1 MNQPEIRI
9 YTGKIQAWTRDVL
22 SWKSRE
28 SLCGRRL
35 LAYGLL
41 DWGREDLFGNI
52 HRADELY
59 AYLEGMIE
67 RGSHGKPH
75 FRENVGIHFNI
86 SHSGAYG
93 ACALSL
99 IPCGLDIQ
107 EVRKVR
113 SQKMLERVLTQREQK
128 QVQEA
133 KNPEKEFCRF
143 WTRKESFLKLSGDG
157 ITKSMRD
164 LETPGWYEEF
174 QVDRQILG
182 CICSEEECYVR
193 IQQVS
198 AEKFFQRFLP

>member
-9 YTGKIQAWTRDVL
+9 YTGEIQAWTSDVL

-41 DWGREDLFGNI
+41 DWGKEDLFQNI

-59 AYLEGMIE
+59 DYLEGMIE
-67 RGSHGKPH
+67 RGRHGKPY
-75 FRENVGIHFNI
+75 FRGNIGIHFNI

-107 EVRKVR
+107 EVREIR
-113 SQKMLERVLTQREQK
+113 SKKMLERVLTQEEQK
-128 QVQEA
+128 RVQEA
-133 KNPEKEFCRF
+133 KYPEEEFCRY
-143 WTRKESFLKLSGDG
+143 WAKKESFLKLSGNG

-164 LETPGWYEEF
+164 LEPPEWYEEF
-174 QVDRQILG
+174 QIDSGISG
-182 CICSEEECYVR
+182 CICAEEDCYVS

-198 AEKFFQRFLP
+198 SEKFFQRFLP